1 MFKRLGTQ
9 GRLARILHVCDHA
22 LGDGTRLRTR
32 KGTRVMIRDMS
43 KPLAAIAA
51 SLLALAV
58 ALPAA
63 QAATIDL
70 NVTIRDFCGF
80 GFSTATCP
88 SGYTAN
94 PDFEH
99 YLGSDLGIVQTA
111 LGGDGTPTYAGGFH
125 PTITSAASFGQ
136 WFHDTAGIN
145 QTTTKTLTLT
155 DIGGGIYEYDNQNFF
170 PIDNEL
176 LGNQGQSHNFSF
188 TLQLHTTFTYQTGQT
203 FNFTG
208 DDDVWVFIN
217 DQRVIDL
224 GGVHGAQSAGV
235 NLDTLGLT
243 AGNTYDFDLFFAERH
258 TTQSTL
264 KIDTS
269 IVLNANPIPEP
280 MTLALLGLGLAG
292 IGAVRRRR

>member
-1 MFKRLGTQ
+1 
-9 GRLARILHVCDHA
+9 
-22 LGDGTRLRTR
+22 
-32 KGTRVMIRDMS
+32 MIRGIS
-43 KPLAAIAA
+43 KPLAAIAV
-51 SLLALAV
+51 SLFALFA
-58 ALPAA
+58 ALPVA
-63 QAATIDL
+63 QAGTIDL

-80 GFSTATCP
+80 GFAANTCP
-88 SGYTAN
+88 SGYSAH
-94 PDFEH
+94 PDFER
-99 YLGSDLGIVQTA
+99 YLGDDHGIVQTA
-111 LGGDGTPTYAGGFH
+111 LGGDGTPTYAGGSH
-125 PTITSAASFGQ
+125 GTITDATSFSQ

-145 QTTTKTLTLT
+145 QSTVKTLTMT

-170 PIDNEL
+170 PIDGEL

-224 GGVHGAQSAGV
+224 GGVHGAESAGV

-243 AGNTYDFDLFFAERH
+243 AGNSYDFDLFFAERH
-258 TTQSTL
+258 TSQSTL

-269 IVLNANPIPEP
+269 IVLNANPVPEP
-280 MTLALLGLGLAG
+280 VTLALLGVGLVG
-292 IGAVRRRR
+292 IAVARRRR